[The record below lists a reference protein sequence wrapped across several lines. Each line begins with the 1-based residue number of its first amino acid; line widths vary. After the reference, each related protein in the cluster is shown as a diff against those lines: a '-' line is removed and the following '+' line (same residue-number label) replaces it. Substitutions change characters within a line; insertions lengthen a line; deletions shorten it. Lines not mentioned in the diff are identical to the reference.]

1 MSDIEKLILDLQSDN
16 PGKRYKAC
24 EELRIAE
31 SITESAIGALRQAS
45 YDVDPVIANAAQ
57 RALGVHTET
66 TTNPELQLEN
76 KYKPTPMTDLNGV
89 VLMVWG
95 GIIAVFIFFVTLVLL
110 INSSFIEITN
120 SGLEVFP
127 ACMITLFLPT
137 FLTALIVFG
146 TLFSKW
152 NTPGSEIGAGKF
164 VLISTTIGVISG
176 IVWQL
181 VLFLLLSLF
190 GGIALIQ

>member
-1 MSDIEKLILDLQSDN
+1 MLEEQMADIEKLIKDLQSDN
-16 PGKRYKAC
+16 PGKRFQAC
-24 EELRIAE
+24 NELFYAQ
-31 SITESAIGALRQAS
+31 SIPESAIEALRQTTQDS
-45 YDVDPVIANAAQ
+45 DPVIANAAQ

-89 VLMVWG
+89 VLMVWA
-95 GIIAVFIFFVTLVLL
+95 GIIAVFFF
-110 INSSFIEITN
+110 
-120 SGLEVFP
+120 
-127 ACMITLFLPT
+127 FLPI

-164 VLISTTIGVISG
+164 VLISTTFGVISG

-181 VLFLLLSLF
+181 ILFLLLSLF